1 MSLNIEIISSNTYTD
16 SKHFLFIVIF
26 VNLRIF
32 AGSVSHD
39 VRASMKR
46 FSQVRATLNVLNL
59 KETVNCRVKPIKTRC
74 RCPIIVGHSANCHVS
89 KMYKNPVPF
98 KIFDQIKRTWLGE
111 TS

>member
-39 VRASMKR
+39 VRSIMKR
-46 FSQVRATLNVLNL
+46 FL
-59 KETVNCRVKPIKTRC
+59 
-74 RCPIIVGHSANCHVS
+74 
-89 KMYKNPVPF
+89 
-98 KIFDQIKRTWLGE
+98 
-111 TS
+111 